1 MSNKPMNEFPL
12 LSADEGV
19 PLFYPHVPE
28 GAIDEVS
35 DTLSGRWI
43 GQGPKVDKFEKLF
56 KEKFLGD
63 HEALAVGSGTD
74 ALHLAYL
81 LAGVKQ
87 DDEVIVPVF
96 TCTAT
101 NLPLLYIGAKPVFAD
116 IDPITMNISIEDVE
130 KKINSKTKA
139 ISCVDYGGVPCDYEN
154 LNKLCKKHNL
164 KLISD
169 AAHAIGS
176 KYKGKFSAQHADFT
190 IFSFQAIKTLTTG
203 DGGLLAIKE
212 QNKLEEGKR
221 LRWFGI
227 DRTAKQGGHWEN
239 DITEIGFKYQMND
252 ISAAIGIAGMK
263 GIDKIIE
270 YRNYL
275 FSLYEKYLD
284 DEHATL
290 IGKSKDPDYYN
301 SAWLATIY
309 VNKDRSGLMKKLR
322 DNNIESAQ
330 VHYRND
336 RYSVFGGRV
345 DGLPNMDE
353 YEDRYIV
360 LPLHTK
366 MSPDHV
372 KKICKIIN
380 EGW

>member
-1 MSNKPMNEFPL
+1 
-12 LSADEGV
+12 
-19 PLFYPHVPE
+19 
-28 GAIDEVS
+28 
-35 DTLSGRWI
+35 
-43 GQGPKVDKFEKLF
+43 
-56 KEKFLGD
+56 
-63 HEALAVGSGTD
+63 
-74 ALHLAYL
+74 
-81 LAGVKQ
+81 
-87 DDEVIVPVF
+87 
-96 TCTAT
+96 
-101 NLPLLYIGAKPVFAD
+101 
-116 IDPITMNISIEDVE
+116 
-130 KKINSKTKA
+130 
-139 ISCVDYGGVPCDYEN
+139 
-154 LNKLCKKHNL
+154 
-164 KLISD
+164 
-169 AAHAIGS
+169 
-176 KYKGKFSAQHADFT
+176 
-190 IFSFQAIKTLTTG
+190 
-203 DGGLLAIKE
+203 
-212 QNKLEEGKR
+212 
-221 LRWFGI
+221 
-227 DRTAKQGGHWEN
+227 
-239 DITEIGFKYQMND
+239 MND

-309 VNKDRSGLMKKLR
+309 VNKDRLGLMKKLR